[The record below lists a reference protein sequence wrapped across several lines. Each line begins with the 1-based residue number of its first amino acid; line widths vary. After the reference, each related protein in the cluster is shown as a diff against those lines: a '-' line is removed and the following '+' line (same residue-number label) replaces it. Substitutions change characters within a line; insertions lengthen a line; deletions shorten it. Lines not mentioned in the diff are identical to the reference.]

1 MNKSI
6 KFYGEKKNFLAIES
20 KYSDYFN
27 SGIVIIQAP
36 YEHTTSYG
44 KGTADGP
51 KAIIKASQYVEFF
64 DEELNR
70 ELCFEKSNG
79 ICTLYP
85 LIFKDKK
92 SRDALDYIYSN
103 VTSHIQNGKF
113 VVLLG
118 GEHSV
123 STAPVKAHFE
133 KYSDLSVL
141 QFDAHS
147 DFREEYE
154 GSKFS
159 HASVMA
165 RVAEFTKDI
174 TQVGI
179 RAQCREEY
187 EFIKKNKIDT
197 FYAHDIRSGK
207 FGYDWQSKVIDTL
220 KENVYITF
228 DVDYFDPSIMMSTG
242 TPEPNGLYWDETMK
256 LLKLLGESR
265 NVVGFDVVEL
275 APRNGFPYPDFMTAK
290 LIYKMLNYFRK

>member
-1 MNKSI
+1 MNKNI

-20 KYSDYFN
+20 KYSDYKN
-27 SGIVIIQAP
+27 SGIVILQAP

-51 KAIIKASQYVEFF
+51 KAIVKASQYVEFF

-70 ELCFEKSNG
+70 ELCFEKGNG
-79 ICTLYP
+79 ICTIYP
-85 LIFKDKK
+85 LDFKDKK

-103 VTSHIQNGKF
+103 VTAHIENGKF

-118 GEHSV
+118 GEHSI
-123 STAPVKAHFE
+123 STAPVKAHFD
-133 KYSDLSVL
+133 KYSNLSVL

-165 RVAEFTKDI
+165 RIAEFSKDI

-179 RAQCREEY
+179 RAQCREEFD
-187 EFIKKNKIDT
+187 FIKKNNINT
-197 FYAHDIRSGK
+197 FFAYEIRSGK
-207 FGYDWQSKVIDTL
+207 FGDDWQTKVLDSL

-228 DVDYFDPSIMMSTG
+228 DVDYFDPSIMTSTG

-275 APRNGFPYPDFMTAK
+275 APQNGFPYPDFMTAK
-290 LIYKMLNYFRK
+290 LVYKMLNYFR